1 MVPEEES
8 PISTSDV
15 PPPPDAIPSLET
27 LLSICGALGRCIRV
41 IQNGFKFTKAFGV
54 CDVEHQVPIHAN
66 SKFPIGSVYKKFLSA
81 AVVGA
86 AMGGKIQFD
95 DPLIKF
101 IPEFCPTADAD
112 LQREATLSNCL
123 SHTSGLVNPQ
133 MHVNVDI
140 PCSSSYFT
148 ICSVCLFCI
157 SVTLIFIQSPA
168 QPRGYPTPIR
178 G

>member
-8 PISTSDV
+8 PISTSDA

-27 LLSICGALGRCIRV
+27 LLSICGALGRCIGV
-41 IQNGFKFTKAFGV
+41 IQNGVKFTKAFGV

-66 SKFPIGSVYKKFLSA
+66 SKFAIGSVYKKFLSA
-81 AVVGA
+81 VVGA
-86 AMGGKIQFD
+86 AVGGKIQFD
-95 DPLIKF
+95 DLPG
-101 IPEFCPTADAD
+101 PEFCPTTNADI
-112 LQREATLSNCL
+112 QREAILSNCL

-140 PCSSSYFT
+140 PCSSSYST
-148 ICSVCLFCI
+148 TCSVCLFCI
-157 SVTLIFIQSPA
+157 SVTLISIQSPVRL
-168 QPRGYPTPIR
+168 RGYPTPIR